1 MEARNRQLQEWFSQ
15 IREGSL
21 VLPRFQRF
29 EAWSLQNVATLLNT
43 VLQGLPVGS
52 LLVYR
57 SSESGA
63 FVCRQLAG
71 VDHAMSE
78 GADYLLDGQQRLTAL
93 WRALHNNYENHRFF
107 LRLKP
112 SEEFSLPYFVDS
124 KALYFKKKTQKW
136 YPEWIQSRVELWKW
150 KGIPL
155 EVFCPG
161 TEGEQE
167 FSKWLEE
174 CEADKNVFIQL
185 SKLRT
190 VFASYNLPYLA
201 LSESTPKE
209 VALDVFI
216 KMNTT
221 AAPLS
226 TYDIIVAQVE
236 AQIDQSLHDLVGDI
250 RESTP
255 EIESYAKPE
264 DLVLSASAFLQDRQ
278 PNNTTFL
285 QKGFSEQMIENW
297 DNLVTGIRKAIA
309 FLEEERIYD
318 AKRLPS
324 EVILPV
330 ICALWAHAPEYGDEE
345 GQARTLLRKYIW
357 RAFFSDRYE
366 RTTQSRSLTDYR
378 QIKTAI
384 AGKETPVDIFN
395 EEEHPLPQIEELL
408 TAGWPIRKDRLARAI
423 LATSLRSGGL
433 DLADGSIV
441 TRENV
446 LKREYHHLFPNAR
459 LKREGRSER
468 EIFRSLN
475 NALVTWKTNRKIS
488 DKEPEHYLAERRDG
502 TDLGEDEIRHRLN
515 SHLIPYDEMTSGDY
529 DAFLTKRAEMMYAA
543 MINLCNGRAQ

>member
-15 IREGSL
+15 IREGTL

-57 SSESGA
+57 STESGA

-107 LRLKP
+107 LRLEP
-112 SEEFSLPYFVDS
+112 SEEFGLPYFVDS
-124 KALYFKKKTQKW
+124 KPLYFKQKTQKW
-136 YPEWIQSRVELWKW
+136 YPEWVQNPVELWKY
-150 KGIPL
+150 KSIPL
-155 EVFCPG
+155 EIFCPG

-167 FSKWLEE
+167 FSKWLEL
-174 CEADKNVFIQL
+174 CDADKNVFIQL

-190 VFASYNLPYLA
+190 IFASYNLPYLA
-201 LSESTPKE
+201 LSESTAKE

-226 TYDIIVAQVE
+226 TYDIVVAQVE

-255 EIESYAKPE
+255 EVESYAKPE
-264 DLVLSASAFLQDRQ
+264 DLVLNASAFLQDRP
-278 PNNTTFL
+278 PNNSTFL
-285 QKGFSEQMIENW
+285 QKGFAGQMIENW
-297 DNLVTGIRKAIA
+297 DALVKGIRRAIA

-324 EVILPV
+324 EVVLPV
-330 ICALWAHAPEYGDEE
+330 ICAIWAQSPEYGDEE
-345 GQARTLLRKYIW
+345 GRARTLLRKYIW
-357 RAFFSDRYE
+357 RAFFTDRYE
-366 RTTQSRSLTDYR
+366 RTTQSRALTDYR
-378 QIKTAI
+378 QIKAAI
-384 AGKETPVDIFN
+384 AGNGTPIDIFN

-408 TAGWPIRKDRLARAI
+408 TAGWPVRKDRLARAI
-423 LATSLRSGGL
+423 LAASLRAGGL
-433 DLADGSIV
+433 DLADGSTV

-488 DKEPEHYLAERRDG
+488 DKEPEHYLTERRDG
-502 TDLGEDEIRHRLN
+502 TDLGEDEVRHRLKT
-515 SHLIPYDEMTSGDY
+515 HLIPYEEMTAGDY
-529 DAFLTKRAEMMYAA
+529 DAFLAKRAEMIHLTMTA
-543 MINLCNGRAQ
+543 LCNGKAG